1 MDTQALTT
9 KASGNPLT
17 TPNRPPSSYAPR
29 PCEALTIFTETERAE
44 LKAIIKECL
53 KEFHHTNY

>member
-1 MDTQALTT
+1 MDTQAV
-9 KASGNPLT
+9 SIEVINNPLT
-17 TPNRPPSSYAPR
+17 TPNKPPSSYVPR
-29 PCEALTIFTETERAE
+29 PAEALTVFTTAERAE

>member
-17 TPNRPPSSYAPR
+17 TPNKPPASFGPR
-29 PCEALTIFTETERAE
+29 PVESRTVFTATERAE